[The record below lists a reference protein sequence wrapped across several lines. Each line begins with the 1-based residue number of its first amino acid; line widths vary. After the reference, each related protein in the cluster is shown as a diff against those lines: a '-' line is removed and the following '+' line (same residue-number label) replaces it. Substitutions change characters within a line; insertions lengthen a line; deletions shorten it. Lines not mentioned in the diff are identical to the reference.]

1 LLEVRDLTAGY
12 GDIIG
17 VAGLSLRVGAGEVVA
32 ILGANGAGK
41 TTSLSAIFGLVRPRH
56 GDVCFDGTVTT
67 GFSPRRMG
75 RLGCSLVPEG
85 RGLFP
90 SMTVEE
96 HLRLGAFLQS
106 GADWASTVD
115 EIFHYFP
122 RLLERRKQ
130 VAGTLSGGEQQ
141 MLALGRALMAQ
152 PRLLMVDELSL
163 GLAPIVIGQLYA
175 ELTRVVRERGSAL
188 LVVEQHAAMAL
199 RYADRVYVLEAGTL
213 RLEGTADELRAG
225 DALQKAYL
233 GIGVGDGV
241 RSDTVG
247 DAPPPAEREL
257 DSLPLLSGSRPR
269 FRPDRWEGNPGGSRT
284 RRVYS

>member
-1 LLEVRDLTAGY
+1 
-12 GDIIG
+12 
-17 VAGLSLRVGAGEVVA
+17 
-32 ILGANGAGK
+32 
-41 TTSLSAIFGLVRPRH
+41 
-56 GDVCFDGTVTT
+56 
-67 GFSPRRMG
+67 
-75 RLGCSLVPEG
+75 
-85 RGLFP
+85 
-90 SMTVEE
+90 
-96 HLRLGAFLQS
+96 
-106 GADWASTVD
+106 
-115 EIFHYFP
+115 
-122 RLLERRKQ
+122 